1 MRTVFLIQMMD
12 YIRLNTSTYNPF
24 SMALNEQA
32 MLNFSRMSESERDKI
47 INRGKNVKSKKEMER
62 LVYSIAEKNMEF
74 LE

>member
-1 MRTVFLIQMMD
+1 MSDFKDIMPEGLA
-12 YIRLNTSTYNPF
+12 F

-62 LVYSIAEKNMEF
+62 LVDSIAEKNMEF

>member
-1 MRTVFLIQMMD
+1 MMD

-62 LVYSIAEKNMEF
+62 LVDSIAEKNMEF